1 MRAQRRHMR
10 IIFFDLGQTL
20 EDNGVLLPGAND
32 LLSAIQSMKDSN
44 EELPVTAL
52 VSDYYEADRPEDI
65 EVLKKQYYNDL
76 EELGIQ
82 SYFQPLSQKVTLST
96 EVGVRKPNEKIFRS
110 AIDKIEKDLP
120 FHHVIFIA
128 DSLDHVTSARELGM
142 TAIHFQGPGQNTGEV
157 TKLVD
162 LIPIIRRLLI
172 FSPCGKKRNEAIGRS
187 VSQNNKSKQIDPNI
201 VKLVS
206 LVNKVYLQETISQL
220 VQFGTRW
227 SYSSNISHVPE
238 WIYQRFLIMGYR
250 EGMEARYQNFDMP
263 GGGTHRNVLC
273 TSLNNNN
280 NNNENK
286 NLILVC
292 SHYDSLSEKPS
303 VSAPGADDDAS
314 GVAATL
320 ELSRLLRNVP
330 LKRQVLFCVFG
341 GEEQGL
347 FGSDACAEI
356 AIQENWTIDVVI
368 NLDMISY
375 KNPIATSR
383 IVVEYD
389 QGNRDPRNDAAAKA
403 YGLIMAQAAKDYTSL
418 EVEHTDIWNSDYM
431 SFEKRGFACIG
442 AYNAEDNPFYHKS
455 SDNQD
460 RIDITHLGEVVKMVL
475 AAILILGR

>member
-1 MRAQRRHMR
+1 MR
-10 IIFFDLGQTL
+10 IILFDLGQTL
-20 EDNGVLLPGAND
+20 EDNDVLLPGAAD
-32 LLSAIQSMKDSN
+32 VLSAIQTMRDSN
-44 EELPVTAL
+44 EELPVAAL
-52 VSDYYEADRPEDI
+52 VSDYYEAESHEDI
-65 EVLKKQYYNDL
+65 EVLKKQYYKDL
-76 EELGIQ
+76 EKLGIQ

-96 EVGVRKPNEKIFRS
+96 EVGVRKPDEKIFRT
-110 AIDKIEKDLP
+110 AIDKIHRDLP

-128 DSLDHVTSARELGM
+128 DSLDHVTAARELSM
-142 TAIHFQGPGQNTGEV
+142 TAIHFQGPGQSTGEV
-157 TKLVD
+157 SKLVD
-162 LIPIIRRLLI
+162 LVPIIRRLLM
-172 FSPCGKKRNEAIGRS
+172 FSPCGKKRNEAVGRII
-187 VSQNNKSKQIDPNI
+187 SQNNKSKQMDPNI
-201 VKLVS
+201 VKLIS
-206 LVNKVYLQETISQL
+206 LVDNIRLQETISHL

-227 SYSSNISHVPE
+227 SYSSNISHVSE
-238 WIYQRFLIMGYR
+238 WIHQRFLGIGYR
-250 EGMEARYQNFDMP
+250 DSIEVRYQNFDMP
-263 GGGTHRNVLC
+263 GSRTQRNVLC
-273 TSLNNNN
+273 TALNN
-280 NNNENK
+280 NNNEN
-286 NLILVC
+286 NSLILVC

-320 ELSRLLRNVP
+320 ELARLLRNIP

-356 AIQENWTIDVVI
+356 AIRENWTIDVVI

-375 KNPIATSR
+375 KKPSGTSR

-403 YGLIMAQAAKDYTSL
+403 YGLIMAQVAKDYTSL

-460 RIDITHLGEVVKMVL
+460 KIDITHLGEVIRMVL
-475 AAILILGR
+475 ATILILGR